1 MLELSTMNQVSLIE
15 HRRKRRPALS
25 CSECR
30 RRKRKCNRDH
40 PCGHC
45 LAWKTTCVYSQSV
58 NSSPLRALDPR
69 SYPLPLSLPPEPV
82 SQERPPAENTSKT
95 DQSRMCGAQ
104 NSRTYFAQTES
115 STSEIFNSARP
126 NQDKAEEGSRV
137 DLDAQAQRPEGAVHQ
152 NKLILRPDSE
162 CASEPRLGLY
172 ALQTTINKTRISK
185 WSHSVAEV
193 TEVSNYRF

>member
-1 MLELSTMNQVSLIE
+1 MSQVSLGE

-30 RRKRKCNRDH
+30 RRKRKCNREY

-45 LAWKTTCVYSQSV
+45 IAWKTTCVFPQSV
-58 NSSPLRALDPR
+58 NASPLRALDPR
-69 SYPLPLSLPPEPV
+69 SYPIPLSLPPEPGPQA
-82 SQERPPAENTSKT
+82 SLPAQNTSKT
-95 DQSRMCGAQ
+95 DQSRICGAQ
-104 NSRTYFAQTES
+104 NSSTCRAQIES
-115 STSEIFNSARP
+115 STSEILNSARP

-137 DLDAQAQRPEGAVHQ
+137 DLDGQAQQRDDAVHQ
-152 NKLILRPDSE
+152 NKPTLRPDSKSG
-162 CASEPRLGLY
+162 SEPRLGLY

-193 TEVSNYRF
+193 TEVSIYRF